1 MARRQTQGSETWK
14 RLRDWDRGQTASE
27 RLAPHLLRFEGY
39 NSVDPS
45 HPLGGPDGL
54 KDVICIL
61 DGVKWIG
68 SAYFPKGQQDFP
80 KILGKFK
87 QDLKGVYKNE
97 AEGIIFVTNQEL
109 TLGERENLIKEA
121 SSTKVDLLHLERI
134 SSILDSPACYGLR
147 LEYLDIEMTKE
158 EQLAFMA
165 ATNQLFEDLR
175 LDRGIMLNLIS
186 QSGTLAEEF
195 KEMRNRISSAE
206 KPMEPY
212 YVTPVSL
219 GNDEYM
225 SPYFAGKIWNSFSLP
240 RTIMHRCTICGF
252 GFFIND
258 ENVSYDPTRV
268 VNINHSIYHTAHTR
282 AVICPKCG
290 NVDEI

>member
-39 NSVDPS
+39 TSVDPS

-54 KDVICIL
+54 KDVICIR

-87 QDLKGVYKNE
+87 HDLKGVNKNK
-97 AEGIIFVTNQEL
+97 AEGIAFVTNQEL
-109 TLGERENLIKEA
+109 TLGERENLIEEA
-121 SSTKVDLLHLERI
+121 GSTKVDLLHLERI
-134 SSILDSPACYGLR
+134 SSILDNPACYGLR

-158 EQLAFMA
+158 EQWAYMA
-165 ATNQLFEDLR
+165 LTNQRFEDLR
-175 LDRGIMLNLIS
+175 LDREIMLNLIN

-206 KPMEPY
+206 KPSEPY

-219 GNDEYM
+219 GNRVDM
-225 SPYFAGKIWNSFSLP
+225 SPYSAGKIWDAISP
-240 RTIMHRCTICGF
+240 PITMVHRCTICGF
-252 GFFIND
+252 GYFIKGED
-258 ENVSYDPTRV
+258 VSYDPTRV
-268 VNINHSIYHTAHTR
+268 VNIDYSIYHTRHTR
-282 AVICPKCG
+282 AVTCPKCG